1 MSTSAHDEW
10 FKPPLAE
17 GWTIGLAETCREA
30 AEVAIGLLTV
40 AGFILFVVGTS
51 SLFVLGAFYL
61 KPLVTDLPF
70 LGQFFGP

>member
-17 GWTIGLAETCREA
+17 GRTVGLVEPYEA
-30 AEVAIGLLTV
+30 AIGFLTLV
-40 AGFILFVVGTS
+40 GFIFFTVGVS

-61 KPLVTDLPF
+61 KSL
-70 LGQFFGP
+70 